1 RPAVFRPVGQAGP
14 QARCALAVQLTDP
27 GLADAQH
34 RADFLEIQLLV
45 VIQRQYQSLP
55 FRQFVDCLGQ
65 RLAKSRVLQ
74 PLEGRSLG
82 FGFAGGPGLP
92 QLVEAEQPAVR
103 RVAENRMIFLETHI
117 QFGRNLMIFSVTA
130 NTGLD
135 GTNGAADQT
144 RVAMDRAGGPIAL
157 AYIIQHGATYADAG
171 IGLEAGP
178 LSMVELASGLEQAE
192 HAGLNQI

>member
-1 RPAVFRPVGQAGP
+1 MNSIVPPVGHAGP

-34 RADFLEIQLLV
+34 GADFLEIQLLV

-55 FRQFVDCLGQ
+55 FRQLGDCLGQ
-65 RLAKSRVLQ
+65 RLAKSRILQ
-74 PLEGRSLG
+74 PLKGRSLR
-82 FGFAGGPGLP
+82 FGFAGGTGF
-92 QLVEAEQPAVR
+92 QQFVEAEQPAAR
-103 RVAENRMIFLETHI
+103 RVAENRMIFLEAHI

-135 GTNGAADQT
+135 GTNGAADQA

-157 AYIIQHGATYADAG
+157 AYIIQHGATYAYTG
-171 IGLEAGP
+171 IGLEAGA
-178 LSMVELASGLEQAE
+178 LSMVELASGLE
-192 HAGLNQI
+192 

>member
-1 RPAVFRPVGQAGP
+1 MNSIVPPVGHAGP

-34 RADFLEIQLLV
+34 GADFLEIQLLV
-45 VIQRQYQSLP
+45 VIQRQYQPLP
-55 FRQFVDCLGQ
+55 FRQLVDCLGQ

-82 FGFAGGPGLP
+82 FGFAGGPGFQ
-92 QLVEAEQPAVR
+92 QLVEAEQPAAR
-103 RVAENRMIFLETHI
+103 GVAENRMIFLETHI

-135 GTNGAADQT
+135 GTNGAADR
-144 RVAMDRAGGPIAL
+144 RVLRWTER
-157 AYIIQHGATYADAG
+157 GAQS
-171 IGLEAGP
+171 P
-178 LSMVELASGLEQAE
+178 LRTSSSMAPRIRMPA
-192 HAGLNQI
+192 

>member
-1 RPAVFRPVGQAGP
+1 MDSIVPPVGHAGP

-34 RADFLEIQLLV
+34 GADFLEIQLLV

-65 RLAKSRVLQ
+65 RLANSLVLQ

-82 FGFAGGPGLP
+82 LAFAAGPAFP
-92 QLVEAEQPAVR
+92 PLVEAEQPAAR

-144 RVAMDRAGGPIAL
+144 RVAMDRAGG
-157 AYIIQHGATYADAG
+157 
-171 IGLEAGP
+171 
-178 LSMVELASGLEQAE
+178 
-192 HAGLNQI
+192 

>member
-1 RPAVFRPVGQAGP
+1 
-14 QARCALAVQLTDP
+14 
-27 GLADAQH
+27 ADAQH
-34 RADFLEIQLLV
+34 GADFLEIQLLV
-45 VIQRQYQSLP
+45 VIQRQYQPLP
-55 FRQFVDCLGQ
+55 LRQLVDCLGQ

-82 FGFAGGPGLP
+82 FGCAGGPGFQ
-92 QLVEAEQPAVR
+92 QLVEDEQPTAR
-103 RVAENRMIFLETHI
+103 RSAENRMIFLETHI

-135 GTNGAADQT
+135 GTNGAAHQT

-157 AYIIQHGATYADAG
+157 AYIIQHGATYPYAG

-178 LSMVELASGLEQAE
+178 LSMVELASGLEQVE
-192 HAGLNQI
+192 HAG